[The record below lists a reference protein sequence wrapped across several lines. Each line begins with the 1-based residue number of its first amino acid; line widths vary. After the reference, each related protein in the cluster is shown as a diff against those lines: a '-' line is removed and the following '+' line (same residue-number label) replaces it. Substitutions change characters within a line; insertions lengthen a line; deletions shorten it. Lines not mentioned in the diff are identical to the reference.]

1 MFKKL
6 FFSFFLFFLFT
17 ISVSGKEKST
27 PGRSGYFFPL
37 KESKNLTSVFCD
49 HRNFH
54 FHTGIDIMTYGKTGY
69 KVFACESGWVF
80 RVYCSFWGYGKG
92 LYLKLDDG
100 RYAVY
105 GHLSKFAPKI
115 EKLVREKQIQRK
127 SYKLNLF
134 LKENQIRVKKGELVG
149 YTGETGTGAPHLHFE
164 LRDSENRP
172 LNPLTHGVSIPD
184 FDPPVFRKLLIRPK
198 NIDSFVDGEKEPKTF
213 NFIYNREKKVYYLE
227 QTPIVW
233 GKIGLEVCCYDKMR
247 NKFFGIHK
255 LISYLD
261 GKLIFSSHYDTVSFE
276 DSWMVELE
284 RDFELKR
291 KNNSNFYKLFIDQ
304 GNRLNFYDT
313 GDTENGLIKTYEN
326 VEGINPLK
334 HKLEIFAYDANGNS
348 SCAEFFL
355 VFNRRP
361 EILSIKKIESNDGF
375 LVDGI
380 VEDDGGI
387 NYITFERSFLEEIN
401 WHKKEFVHP
410 KPLDDSKDSIGKYR
424 FLWTNEKKDPLIVR
438 IQAEDSFGLKS
449 DYKYILINE
458 EKLKKDNQKEK
469 IKLDFEYSF
478 KDGFLKLD
486 LFFNNILKAEPKVQI
501 NSGLFNFNPYSF
513 IQKDVKSYSLTFL
526 LIQKD
531 TNEVL
536 LLVDG
541 KTIYGDTVSL
551 TRSISLSIATPQN
564 GGEAFSSD
572 KKAFVKIDSGVIY
585 KSISLNVEKKDPP
598 KKIKHKIIGNL
609 YSFKPQ
615 DIPFSGFV
623 EVYLFFEGEDFDPS
637 KIAIYEYDK
646 EKWRFVGKK
655 LDPKDKKVSSKVRY
669 LSDYALLEDEK
680 SPQIRILYPKKL
692 HHTKNRRPKIEAL
705 VYDDLSGFGSE
716 DDIKVFLD
724 GEWLIPEY
732 DPEKRILISK
742 PNSNLSYGWH
752 NLKISAKDRMGNLN
766 VVEGKFKVIK

>member
-17 ISVSGKEKST
+17 ISVLGKEKST

-54 FHTGIDIMTYGKTGY
+54 FHTGIDIRTYGKTGY
-69 KVFACESGWVF
+69 KVFACKSGWVF

-92 LYLKLDDG
+92 LYLKLDDR

-115 EKLVREKQIQRK
+115 ERLVREKQIQRK

-198 NIDSFVDGEKEPKTF
+198 DTDSFVDGEKEPKTF

-247 NKFFGIHK
+247 NKFFGIYK
-255 LISYLD
+255 LFAYLD

-291 KNNSNFYKLFIDQ
+291 EKNLNFYKLFIDE
-304 GNRLNFYDT
+304 GNRLNFYQT
-313 GDTENGLIKTYEN
+313 GNTEDGLIKTYGKKESVN
-326 VEGINPLK
+326 SPK
-334 HKLEIFAYDANGNS
+334 HKLEIFVYDANGNF

-355 VFNRRP
+355 VFNQSP
-361 EILSIKKIESNDGF
+361 EIISLKKNEYQGSF
-375 LVDGI
+375 FVEGI
-380 VEDDGGI
+380 LKDDGRI
-387 NYITFERSFLEEIN
+387 KYITFEKSTPEKIN
-401 WHKKEFVHP
+401 WYKKEFVHP
-410 KPLDDSKDSIGKYR
+410 KPLDDSKDSMGKYR

-438 IQAEDSFGLKS
+438 IQAEDSYGLKS

-486 LFFNNILKAEPKVQI
+486 IFFNNILKTEPKIQI
-501 NSGLFNFNPYSF
+501 KSGFFNFNPFSF

-531 TNEVL
+531 INDL
-536 LLVDG
+536 LLLIDG
-541 KTIYGDTVSL
+541 KTIYGDTVSF
-551 TRSISLSIATPQN
+551 TRPLSLSIATPQN
-564 GGEAFSSD
+564 GGEAFSFD
-572 KKAFVKIDSGVIY
+572 KKAFVKIEPGVVY
-585 KSISLNVEKKDPP
+585 KSINLTIEEKDPP

-623 EVYLFFEGEDFDPS
+623 EVYLFFEGEDFDPY

-655 LDPKDKKVSSKVRY
+655 LDPKDKKVSGKVRY

-680 SPQIRILYPKKL
+680 SPQIRILYPKKSQR
-692 HHTKNRRPKIEAL
+692 TKRRRPKIKAL
-705 VYDDLSGFGSE
+705 IYDDLSGFSSE
-716 DDIKVFLD
+716 DDIEVSLD

-752 NLKISAKDRMGNLN
+752 NLKISAKDRMGNLK
-766 VVEGKFKVIK
+766 VVEAKFKVIK